1 MYCGYLLSNY
11 IPFKACR
18 DSKTVD
24 FNKMYS
30 SCEFDVCSSDE
41 DDVHCQTLES
51 TALAC
56 SQHGFQV
63 KWRNSSFC
71 RTYLVKR

>member
-1 MYCGYLLSNY
+1 
-11 IPFKACR
+11 
-18 DSKTVD
+18 
-24 FNKMYS
+24 MYS

-63 KWRNSSFC
+63 KKTFSSQLENNLQILWTIIIIFIQILC
-71 RTYLVKR
+71 MTL